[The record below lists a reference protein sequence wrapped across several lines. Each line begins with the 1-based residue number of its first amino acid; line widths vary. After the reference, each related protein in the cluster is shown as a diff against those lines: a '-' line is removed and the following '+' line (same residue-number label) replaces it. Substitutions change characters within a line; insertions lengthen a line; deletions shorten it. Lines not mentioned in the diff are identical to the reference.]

1 MRYGGDNRS
10 RLLFVTLIVTSLF
23 LITLDLRGV
32 SLVTGLRHST
42 QGVFGPVQRAAS
54 SAFSPVGNFF
64 SDIAHLGRTRAQLKS
79 LQEQNSQLRSA
90 LVQRKDIETQIKQLK
105 SVLNLAGT
113 GGYKIVSAKVIS
125 QGTSASFSQSITID
139 VGSNAHVTRDMTVI
153 CGDGLVGVVKEVY
166 SSTALVMLES
176 DPSFRVGVRIAGS
189 QEIGILSGQGTDRAI
204 MQMLDSQSTV
214 KVGDVLLA
222 RGSEAGKPFVPGVP
236 IGTVTSVPNSAG
248 QVSQLAEVQYFTHL
262 HSLGIVAVVLTPPI
276 NDPRDAL
283 VPPKPVPTP
292 IPTVTIYATPP
303 FVTATPGSTPTATPT
318 PTIKK

>member
-54 SAFSPVGNFF
+54 DAFSPVGNFF
-64 SDIAHLGRTRAQLKS
+64 SDIAHLGRTRAQLKN
-79 LQEQNSQLRSA
+79 LQEQNSQLRTA

-139 VGSNAHVTRDMTVI
+139 VGANAHVTRDMTVI

-189 QEIGILSGQGTDRAI
+189 QEIGILTGQGTDRAI
-204 MQMLDSQSTV
+204 MQLLDTQSTV

-222 RGSEAGKPFVPGVP
+222 RGSEGGKPFVPGVP
-236 IGTVTSVPNSAG
+236 VGTVTSVPNSAG
-248 QVSQLAEVQYFTHL
+248 QVSQLAEVQFFTHL
-262 HSLGIVAVVLTPPI
+262 HSLGIVSVVLTPPI

-283 VPPKPVPTP
+283 VPPKPIPTP

-303 FVTATPGSTPTATPT
+303 LGTATPGATPTATPT
-318 PTIKK
+318 PTTKK

>member
-10 RLLFVTLIVTSLF
+10 RLLLVTLIVTSLF

-32 SLVTGLRHST
+32 SLVTGLRHGT
-42 QGVFGPVQRAAS
+42 QSVLGPFQRAAS
-54 SAFSPVGNFF
+54 SAFSPVGSFF
-64 SDIAHLGRTRAQLKS
+64 SDIAHLGRTRAELKS
-79 LQEQNSQLRSA
+79 LEAQNSQLRSTIID
-90 LVQRKDIETQIKQLK
+90 RKNIETQIKQLK

-139 VGSNAHVTRDMTVI
+139 VGSNAHVTRDMTVL

-204 MQMLDSQSTV
+204 LQLLDSQTSV

-222 RGSEAGKPFVPGVP
+222 RGSEGGKPFVPGVP
-236 IGTVTSVPNSAG
+236 VGTVTSVPNSAG
-248 QVSQLAEVQYFTHL
+248 SVSQIAEVQFFTHL
-262 HSLGIVAVVLTPPI
+262 HTLGIVAVVVSPPI

-283 VPPKPVPTP
+283 VPPKPMPTP
-292 IPTVTIYATPP
+292 TPTVTIY
-303 FVTATPGSTPTATPT
+303 VTPT
-318 PTIKK
+318 PTPFPSTSPTAKK

>member
-10 RLLFVTLIVTSLF
+10 RLLLVTLIVTSLF

-32 SLVTGLRHST
+32 SIVTGLRHGT
-42 QGVFGPVQRAAS
+42 QSVLGPLQRAAS
-54 SAFSPVGNFF
+54 SAFSPVGSFF
-64 SDIAHLGRTRAQLKS
+64 SDIAHIGRTSAELKS
-79 LQEQNSQLRSA
+79 LESQNSQLRST
-90 LVQRKDIETQIKQLK
+90 LIDRKNIESQIKQLK

-113 GGYKIVSAKVIS
+113 GGYKIVNAKVIS

-139 VGSNAHVTRDMTVI
+139 VGANAHITRDMTVV

-166 SSTALVMLES
+166 ASTALVMLES

-204 MQMLDSQSTV
+204 LQLLDSQSTV

-222 RGSEAGKPFVPGVP
+222 RGSEGGKPFVPGVP
-236 IGTVTSVPNSAG
+236 VGTVTSVPNSAG
-248 QVSQLAEVQYFTHL
+248 SVSQLAEVQFFTHL
-262 HSLGIVAVVLTPPI
+262 HALGIVAVVVSPPI
-276 NDPRDAL
+276 TDPRDAL

-292 IPTVTIYATPP
+292 IPTVTIYVTPSP
-303 FVTATPGSTPTATPT
+303 SPVATPTA
-318 PTIKK
+318 KK